1 MDEITE
7 NDDTIQDV
15 IMVDESNANRANT
28 RKEGPLDFEQ
38 PDGKRTR
45 ANTSSVW
52 KYFTKIGLEEDG
64 KERAKCN
71 SCGRKYV
78 IGGNSG
84 TSHLTRHR
92 SKCHLLPRYNDVA
105 KMIIGQNWKVSI

>member
-7 NDDTIQDV
+7 NDDTIQDQDIV
-15 IMVDESNANRANT
+15 MVDESHANRANT
-28 RKEGPLDFEQ
+28 RKQAPPDFEQ

-52 KYFTKIGLEEDG
+52 KDFTKIGLEEDG

-71 SCGRKYV
+71 GCGNKYV
-78 IGGNSG
+78 IGRNSG
-84 TSHLTRHR
+84 T
-92 SKCHLLPRYNDVA
+92 
-105 KMIIGQNWKVSI
+105 